1 MSLAN
6 IATILSNIKFNN
18 TSQDVRGQ
26 TRNFDLILRDADENP
41 LESDPVTKTV
51 SLLDVNDAPS
61 LAGGEDSA
69 EFKEANSGAVQ
80 TSVAMSTF
88 GVISDPEAD
97 SVSQIK
103 VKISSGYRLGQDIL
117 EYSGPAS
124 INTGT
129 SSVQIQNEFDASI
142 GQITLNFTPNLDLSS
157 LSSNILENI
166 TYKNTSED
174 PNVAD
179 RKITISVTDQGG
191 ASSIS
196 SVKTIKVSAT
206 NDAPDLFSLA
216 LDAEVT
222 SGLGEQFI
230 EGGRAVKVA
239 SDLFVRDVD
248 TRLMDSA
255 TITSSAGVLDL
266 STSGTSLASAFGIT
280 IDKSVQGVLSLKR
293 TEGIQVDEL
302 QSVLREVTIGSLSR
316 QEGEDTST
324 QSVTIS
330 VVDALNATSNIYTS
344 NVKILA
350 APSVQVVD
358 VTGAS
363 GDYTDI
369 PAGVAKVLKFN
380 DTFAANELFVNLE
393 QSSIRTEL
401 GVLSMTL
408 HEIQIN

>member
-1 MSLAN
+1 
-6 IATILSNIKFNN
+6 
-18 TSQDVRGQ
+18 
-26 TRNFDLILRDADENP
+26 
-41 LESDPVTKTV
+41 
-51 SLLDVNDAPS
+51 
-61 LAGGEDSA
+61 
-69 EFKEANSGAVQ
+69 
-80 TSVAMSTF
+80 MSTF

-266 STSGTSLASAFGIT
+266 STSGTSLASADT
-280 IDKSVQGVLSLKR
+280 IDKSVQGVLFKR

-302 QSVLREVTIGSLSR
+302 RAFFER
-316 QEGEDTST
+316 
-324 QSVTIS
+324 
-330 VVDALNATSNIYTS
+330 
-344 NVKILA
+344 
-350 APSVQVVD
+350 
-358 VTGAS
+358 
-363 GDYTDI
+363 
-369 PAGVAKVLKFN
+369 
-380 DTFAANELFVNLE
+380 
-393 QSSIRTEL
+393 
-401 GVLSMTL
+401 
-408 HEIQIN
+408 

>member
-1 MSLAN
+1 MPRL
-6 IATILSNIKFNN
+6 LSNIKFNN
-18 TSQDVRGQ
+18 ISQDVRGQ
-26 TRNFDLILRDADENP
+26 TRNFDLILRDADPNNP

-61 LAGGEDSA
+61 LVGGEDSA
-69 EFKEANSGAVQ
+69 EFTEANSGAVQ

-88 GVISDPEAD
+88 GAISDPEAD

-142 GQITLNFTPNLDLSS
+142 SQITLNFTPNLDLSS

-206 NDAPDLFSLA
+206 NDAQIYLA
-216 LDAEVT
+216 C
-222 SGLGEQFI
+222 
-230 EGGRAVKVA
+230 
-239 SDLFVRDVD
+239 
-248 TRLMDSA
+248 
-255 TITSSAGVLDL
+255 AGC
-266 STSGTSLASAFGIT
+266 
-280 IDKSVQGVLSLKR
+280 
-293 TEGIQVDEL
+293 
-302 QSVLREVTIGSLSR
+302 
-316 QEGEDTST
+316 
-324 QSVTIS
+324 
-330 VVDALNATSNIYTS
+330 
-344 NVKILA
+344 
-350 APSVQVVD
+350 
-358 VTGAS
+358 
-363 GDYTDI
+363 
-369 PAGVAKVLKFN
+369 
-380 DTFAANELFVNLE
+380 
-393 QSSIRTEL
+393 
-401 GVLSMTL
+401 
-408 HEIQIN
+408 

>member
-1 MSLAN
+1 M
-6 IATILSNIKFNN
+6 
-18 TSQDVRGQ
+18 
-26 TRNFDLILRDADENP
+26 
-41 LESDPVTKTV
+41 
-51 SLLDVNDAPS
+51 
-61 LAGGEDSA
+61 
-69 EFKEANSGAVQ
+69 
-80 TSVAMSTF
+80 
-88 GVISDPEAD
+88 
-97 SVSQIK
+97 
-103 VKISSGYRLGQDIL
+103 

-280 IDKSVQGVLSLKR
+280 IDKSVQGVLSLTK
-293 TEGIQVDEL
+293 Q
-302 QSVLREVTIGSLSR
+302 
-316 QEGEDTST
+316 
-324 QSVTIS
+324 
-330 VVDALNATSNIYTS
+330 
-344 NVKILA
+344 
-350 APSVQVVD
+350 
-358 VTGAS
+358 
-363 GDYTDI
+363 
-369 PAGVAKVLKFN
+369 KVFK
-380 DTFAANELFVNLE
+380 
-393 QSSIRTEL
+393 
-401 GVLSMTL
+401 
-408 HEIQIN
+408 